1 MAAQERAVRSPDG
14 KSARTALK
22 RERSRA
28 TSASADG
35 ARRRSRGRPRGGRHR
50 PAAGRAAADGW
61 KEFKVGAAACR
72 PHRHRAATG
81 FGGFGGRPCRSEV
94 AAEDL
99 LALPKKRVEERDE
112 ESEVEEG
119 R

>member
-1 MAAQERAVRSPDG
+1 MGLAVAAAAVHEAAAIGRLPVGQRQTMDG
-14 KSARTALK
+14 KNSRWAL
-22 RERSRA
+22 
-28 TSASADG
+28 
-35 ARRRSRGRPRGGRHR
+35 
-50 PAAGRAAADGW
+50 PAAGHTAT
-61 KEFKVGAAACR
+61 
-72 PHRHRAATG
+72 ATG

-99 LALPKKRVEERDE
+99 LALPKKRVEESDE

>member
-1 MAAQERAVRSPDG
+1 MGLAVAAAAVHEAAAIGRLPVGQRQTDG
-14 KSARTALK
+14 KNSRWALPPAGHTAT
-22 RERSRA
+22 A
-28 TSASADG
+28 T
-35 ARRRSRGRPRGGRHR
+35 
-50 PAAGRAAADGW
+50 
-61 KEFKVGAAACR
+61 
-72 PHRHRAATG
+72 ATG